1 MPTKYKPQLDHVG
14 FDWKSDQFHK
24 YLLSKETLILEK
36 LGFYK
41 EYGHPGPG
49 IVHSEGREHIRG
61 LSGLLSSAAA
71 IKMDAGFKAVNK
83 LISTLEAVAKDPSLI
98 LTHDLEPEAL
108 GMLGLHYQR
117 VDEPPGTFWFDVD
130 RQVNDPRPEP
140 ARVSR
145 AASMAMLSLKSEAKS
160 GRPAEK
166 VIEFLAVN
174 LRTIF
179 LRFNDSV
186 TRHSVASGAVSQK
199 EAGPFFEFLELVLAP
214 LNRFFVSLPKHYGAA
229 PVSAA
234 YVARMAAELSQDQL
248 QQQRPLRYRKAP
260 DALTLIY
267 PIVSIN
273 LFTVHFFPRA

>member
-1 MPTKYKPQLDHVG
+1 MPTKYKPQLHHVG
-14 FDWKSDQFHK
+14 FDWCNQSDQFYDDLVARK
-24 YLLSKETLILEK
+24 TQILEK
-36 LGFYK
+36 SGFCR

-49 IVHSEGREHIRG
+49 IVESEADELIRELAGRIS
-61 LSGLLSSAAA
+61 LAAA
-71 IKMDAGFKAVNK
+71 IKVDAGFKAVNR
-83 LISTLEAVAKDPSLI
+83 LISTLEAVEKDPSLI

-140 ARVSR
+140 TRVSR

-160 GRPAEK
+160 GRPADK

-174 LRTIF
+174 FRAIF
-179 LRFNDSV
+179 LRYNDSI
-186 TRHSVASGAVSQK
+186 TRHSVATGSASQT
-199 EAGPFFEFLELVLAP
+199 EAGPFFEFLELVLTP

-234 YVARMAAELSQDQL
+234 YVARMAVELSQDQL

-260 DALTLIY
+260 DARSSSTQ
-267 PIVSIN
+267 
-273 LFTVHFFPRA
+273 LFP